1 MKFVT
6 YNIQYG
12 KGRDGEINLE
22 RIVDEVAGADV
33 IALQEVER
41 FWPRSGNTDQ
51 VQVIAEG
58 LGDYFWVYGPGVDLH
73 IEGATPAQNTRRQ
86 FGNMLLCRRPILSS
100 RHHLLPKYGSTGPL
114 SIQRS
119 AVEATVQCGVR
130 LLRLYALHLTHLS
143 SATRLPQVEA
153 LLDIHSRATFEGA
166 PISGDFSGNL
176 SGGPGGSDWAE
187 GARAIDNGQAVPEE
201 AVLLGDFNFQPDS
214 PEYERVVGPTSD
226 YGGRIS
232 NPRGFVDAWVAR
244 GHDLKTGFTS
254 DVHGAPAR
262 LDYCFVSNAL
272 KHRIVDCRVD
282 DGATGSDHFPL
293 WTDIELDIE
302 REIELNIN
310 IDIDRHQPA

>member
-12 KGRDGEINLE
+12 KGRDGEINLA

-119 AVEATVQCGVR
+119 AVEATVQCGGR

-143 SATRLPQVEA
+143 AATRLPQVEA

-166 PISGDFSGNL
+166 PISGDL
-176 SGGPGGSDWAE
+176 SGGPSGSDWAE
-187 GARAIDNGQAVPEE
+187 GAPAIDNGQAVPEE

-226 YGGRIS
+226 YGGRIA
-232 NPRGFVDAWVAR
+232 NPRGFVDAWCAA
-244 GHDLKTGFTS
+244 GHDLKAGFTS
-254 DVHGAPAR
+254 DVHDAPAR

-272 KHRIVDCRVD
+272 KHRIAGCRVD

-302 REIELNIN
+302 REIELDIN